1 MELEQLWQSEV
12 GEQRKLQLFRDPA
25 QRQDFSQPG
34 HELFE
39 SCLLAG
45 KGAPPQPVCIQVVI
59 LQQIYFQTNLS
70 IADSCNESRKVQ
82 SKGGRGR
89 PRFEA
94 RREMMETRRG
104 EALAVMEG

>member
-1 MELEQLWQSEV
+1 MELEQLWQLGV
-12 GEQRKLQLFRDPA
+12 GEQRKLQLFHDPA
-25 QRQDFSQPG
+25 QRQDFSQQG

-45 KGAPPQPVCIQVVI
+45 REAPLQQVCMQVVI